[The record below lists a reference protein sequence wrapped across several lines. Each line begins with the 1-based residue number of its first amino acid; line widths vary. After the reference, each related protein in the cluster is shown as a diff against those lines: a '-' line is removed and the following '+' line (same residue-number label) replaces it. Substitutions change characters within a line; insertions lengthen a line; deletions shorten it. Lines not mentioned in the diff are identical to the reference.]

1 MKYMIGTR
9 GSKLALAQAKDVCFR
24 LQKAYPEHS
33 FECKVIQTKGDQIQN
48 KPLDQIG
55 DKGVFVKEIESQILS
70 GEVQIGVHS
79 MKDMPAHPAEG
90 LIFTKAWKR
99 EEPRDVLIL
108 REKGALSELPQG
120 AVIGTGSRRREYQ
133 LKRIRPDL
141 KIVNIRGNVDT
152 RLRKMEEQKLDGI
165 VLAAAGLHR
174 LGMEDRITQ
183 YLEIEQMI
191 PAPAQGIL
199 ALEILEGDTE
209 TARLLDA
216 LCDGETEV
224 AVCAER
230 GFLKAIGGDCHVP
243 IGAICEKME
252 DGKYQMHTM
261 FGNEDGTKLAFAS
274 VIGEDPKQL
283 ALGAKEEIQRQL
295 SEDIMSNV
303 TLPMDKELEKKVDR
317 NKEVGVEKNIGTV
330 FLVGGGPG
338 DPELITV
345 KGLTALR
352 EADCI
357 VYDRLSSPELLLEA
371 KPDCELIYVGKENH
385 NHTMR
390 QEEINKLLVKKAG
403 EHEKIVRFKG
413 GDIYVFGRG
422 GEEALALEKE
432 GIPFEV
438 IPGISSCIAGLAY
451 AGIPITH
458 RGISSGF
465 HVVTAH
471 NQRDELADIDFTA
484 MARGTDTCVF
494 LMGLGKVREIAKR
507 LMEAGMSPE
516 TPAAVISKAT
526 TSKQRTVTAEL
537 VQIADEVERAKLS
550 SPALIVVGNV
560 VTLREKLNRFEKQF
574 DSKKRY
580 LVSKI
585 GKKTSDLAVYLR
597 EQGKIVDEIQVGE
610 IVSLPFSVT
619 KEQIEKVD
627 WLVFTSRNGVKA
639 FFDTFLQE
647 RLDVRCLARCQI
659 ASIGEQTSKALRTY
673 GICPD
678 LQPQEFH
685 SDALI
690 EKLKEQVKK
699 EQILWYLKARNADS
713 HLAQELKGSCQVEEI
728 PIYENQ
734 AVTSVLPLKERIKE
748 YDGIFFTCASSVEW
762 LFSTVGKDVWQS
774 WNENGICYSIGL
786 KTTECLKGFGAS
798 HIVQAEQA
806 SYESLARCVSDK
818 VL

>member
-1 MKYMIGTR
+1 M
-9 GSKLALAQAKDVCFR
+9 
-24 LQKAYPEHS
+24 
-33 FECKVIQTKGDQIQN
+33 
-48 KPLDQIG
+48 
-55 DKGVFVKEIESQILS
+55 
-70 GEVQIGVHS
+70 
-79 MKDMPAHPAEG
+79 
-90 LIFTKAWKR
+90 
-99 EEPRDVLIL
+99 
-108 REKGALSELPQG
+108 
-120 AVIGTGSRRREYQ
+120 
-133 LKRIRPDL
+133 
-141 KIVNIRGNVDT
+141 
-152 RLRKMEEQKLDGI
+152 
-165 VLAAAGLHR
+165 
-174 LGMEDRITQ
+174 
-183 YLEIEQMI
+183 
-191 PAPAQGIL
+191 
-199 ALEILEGDTE
+199 
-209 TARLLDA
+209 
-216 LCDGETEV
+216 
-224 AVCAER
+224 
-230 GFLKAIGGDCHVP
+230 P

-274 VIGEDPKQL
+274 VIGEDPEQL
-283 ALGAKEEIQRQL
+283 ALEAKEEIQRQL
-295 SEDIMSNV
+295 SENIISQEA
-303 TLPMDKELEKKVDR
+303 LKMDRWKGKEQEILENLEKKADGCNVIG
-317 NKEVGVEKNIGTV
+317 EEKHIGTV

-345 KGLTALR
+345 KGLTAIR

-371 KPDCELIYVGKENH
+371 KADCELIYVGKENH
-385 NHTMR
+385 NHTMS
-390 QEEINKLLVKKAG
+390 QEEINRLLVKKAG
-403 EHEKIVRFKG
+403 EYKKIVRLKG

-560 VTLREKLNRFEKQF
+560 VTLREKLNCFEKQF
-574 DSKKRY
+574 VSKKRY

-597 EQGKIVDEIQVGE
+597 EQGEIVDEIQVGE
-610 IVSLPFSVT
+610 IVGLPFSIT
-619 KEQIEKVD
+619 KEQIQKVD

-639 FFDTFLQE
+639 FFDIFLRE
-647 RLDVRCLARCQI
+647 GLDIRCLVRCQI

-673 GICPD
+673 RICPD

-699 EQILWYLKARNADS
+699 EQVLWYLKARNADN
-713 HLAQELKGSCQVEEI
+713 HLAQELKGSCQVVEI

-734 AVTSVLPLKERIKE
+734 AVTSILPLKERLKE

-762 LFSTVGKDVWQS
+762 ILSTVGGDVWKS

-786 KTTECLKGFGAS
+786 KTTACLKGFGAN
-798 HIVQAEQA
+798 HIVQAERA

>member
-55 DKGVFVKEIESQILS
+55 DKGVFVKEIENQILS

-99 EEPRDVLIL
+99 EDPRDVLIL

-141 KIVNIRGNVDT
+141 KVVNIRGNVDT

-216 LCDGETEV
+216 LCDGETEA

-261 FGNEDGTKLAFAS
+261 FGNEDGIKLAFAS
-274 VIGEDPKQL
+274 VIGEDPEQL
-283 ALGAKEEIQRQL
+283 ALEAKEEIQRQL

-390 QEEINKLLVKKAG
+390 QEEINRLLVKKAR
-403 EHEKIVRFKG
+403 EYKKIVRFKG

-471 NQRDELADIDFTA
+471 DKDDKLAEIDFKA
-484 MARGTDTCVF
+484 MASGRDTCIF
-494 LMGLGKVREIAKR
+494 LMGLSKVEEIARR
-507 LMEAGMSPE
+507 LTEAGMPD
-516 TPAAVISKAT
+516 TTRAAVISHAT
-526 TSKQRTVTAEL
+526 TLSQKTCVSDLAHIAE
-537 VQIADEVERAKLS
+537 EVKKAGLT
-550 SPALIVVGNV
+550 SPALIVAGDV
-560 VTLREKLNRFEKQF
+560 VAPRDGLNFFEQRPLF
-574 DSKKRY
+574 GRRY
-580 LVSKI
+580 LIPKI
-585 GKKTSDLAVYLR
+585 GKKATRLR
-597 EQGKIVDEIQVGE
+597 KLLQDQGACADEIQIGE
-610 IVSLPFSVT
+610 IVNADDTFDPKSF
-619 KEQIEKVD
+619 EHAD
-627 WLVFTSRNGVKA
+627 WMIFTSKNGVEA
-639 FFDTFLQE
+639 FFDLSARHRQ
-647 RLDVRCLARCQI
+647 DVRCLAQCRI
-659 ASIGEQTSKALRTY
+659 AAIGTKTAEALALHGLY
-673 GICPD
+673 AD
-678 LQPQEFH
+678 LMPEHFH
-685 SDALI
+685 SDALA
-690 EKLKEQVKK
+690 EALKSRLSGRERVCY
-699 EQILWYLKARNADS
+699 IKAENADG
-713 HLAQELKGSCQVEEI
+713 HMGEALAGYCQFEEI
-728 PIYENQ
+728 VLYKNQ
-734 AVTSVLPLKERIKE
+734 AVEPDLTAVRPLAE
-748 YDGIFFTCASSVEW
+748 YDGILFTCASSARRLFEALGDGWKCGVK
-762 LFSTVGKDVWQS
+762 LFS
-774 WNENGICYSIGL
+774 IGP
-786 KTTECLKGFGAS
+786 KTTACLKELGADS
-798 HIVQAEQA
+798 VWEAERA
-806 SYESLARCVSDK
+806 TYEALAEFERHRLK
-818 VL
+818 

>member
-55 DKGVFVKEIESQILS
+55 DKGVFVKEIENQILS

-99 EEPRDVLIL
+99 EDPRDVLIL

-141 KIVNIRGNVDT
+141 KVVNIRGNVDT

-216 LCDGETEV
+216 LCDGETEA

-261 FGNEDGTKLAFAS
+261 FGNEDGIKLAFAS
-274 VIGEDPKQL
+274 VIGEDPEQL
-283 ALGAKEEIQRQL
+283 ALEAKEEIQRQL

-390 QEEINKLLVKKAG
+390 QEEINRLLVKKAR
-403 EHEKIVRFKG
+403 EYKKIVRFKG

-471 NQRDELADIDFTA
+471 NQRDELADIDFAA

-507 LMEAGMSPE
+507 LMEAGMLPK

-580 LVSKI
+580 
-585 GKKTSDLAVYLR
+585 
-597 EQGKIVDEIQVGE
+597 
-610 IVSLPFSVT
+610 
-619 KEQIEKVD
+619 
-627 WLVFTSRNGVKA
+627 
-639 FFDTFLQE
+639 
-647 RLDVRCLARCQI
+647 
-659 ASIGEQTSKALRTY
+659 
-673 GICPD
+673 
-678 LQPQEFH
+678 
-685 SDALI
+685 
-690 EKLKEQVKK
+690 
-699 EQILWYLKARNADS
+699 
-713 HLAQELKGSCQVEEI
+713 
-728 PIYENQ
+728 
-734 AVTSVLPLKERIKE
+734 
-748 YDGIFFTCASSVEW
+748 
-762 LFSTVGKDVWQS
+762 
-774 WNENGICYSIGL
+774 
-786 KTTECLKGFGAS
+786 
-798 HIVQAEQA
+798 
-806 SYESLARCVSDK
+806 
-818 VL
+818 